1 MISILLYIL
10 FVGLIDSLN
19 PFSIGL
25 QIVLL
30 SQTNKKYDTIYYILG
45 TFVTYFIGGILI
57 FFGVDYFISNY
68 LDYIFT
74 TQNPIIYVVES
85 ILTFLLIFFVV
96 KTLLN
101 KQIQN
106 EKEIKSVKPIILFSL
121 GAVGTIFDI
130 PTSIPYIAFLSKMI
144 TMDYSIAKVIPYL
157 LIYNFVYL
165 FPMIAI
171 QIVYLFYREKII
183 EKLNRIKIVINKINK
198 WIILFFCLAL
208 ITIFMID
215 IISFLLGKPIL
226 WK

>member
-68 LDYIFT
+68 LDYILT

-96 KTLLN
+96 KALLN

-106 EKEIKSVKPIILFSL
+106 EKEIKSVNPIILFSL

-144 TMDYSIAKVIPYL
+144 TLDYSIAKVIPYL
-157 LIYNFVYL
+157 LFYNFVYL
-165 FPMIAI
+165 FPMIVI
-171 QIVYLFYREKII
+171 QIVYLFYHEKII
-183 EKLNRIKIVINKINK
+183 GKLKRIKIVINKINK
-198 WIILFFCLAL
+198 WIILFFCLVL

-215 IISFLLGKPIL
+215 IISFLIGKPIL

>member
-183 EKLNRIKIVINKINK
+183 EKLKRIKIVINKINK
-198 WIILFFCLAL
+198 WIILFFCLVL

-215 IISFLLGKPIL
+215 IISFLIGKPIL

>member
-130 PTSIPYIAFLSKMI
+130 PTSISYIAFLSKMI

-183 EKLNRIKIVINKINK
+183 EKLKRIKIVINKINK
-198 WIILFFCLAL
+198 WIILFFCLVL

-215 IISFLLGKPIL
+215 IISFLIGKPIL